1 MKHVVCFGAKTQN
14 KKYDF
19 YQTPEN
25 AIELLLKHIKLKE
38 PILEP
43 SNGLGNISDVVKKY
57 YKDVYTIDISHDMKA
72 DEYCDFL
79 EFNDKRFNT
88 IITNPPFS
96 GNYRCEFIKHALS
109 LLPDNGLAIFLLKL
123 VYIESKKRY
132 QFFIDNPPLKILVH
146 SERLNFYGGTGITY
160 AWFIWKKGYCRKTEI
175 YPII

>member
-1 MKHVVCFGAKTQN
+1 MVHPICFGARTQN
-14 KKYDF
+14 GKHDLYL
-19 YQTPEN
+19 TPHS
-25 AIELLLKHIKLKE
+25 AIELLLTHIKLKT

-43 SNGLGNISDVVKKY
+43 CNGLGNISDIVKKY
-57 YKDVYTIDISHDMKA
+57 YKNVYTSDISRDMKA
-72 DEYCDFL
+72 DEFCDFL

-88 IITNPPFS
+88 IITNPPFK
-96 GNYRCEFIKHALS
+96 GNYNCEFIKHALS
-109 LLPDNGLAIFLLKL
+109 LLPNNGLAIFLLKL

-160 AWFIWKKGYCRKTEI
+160 AWFIWKKGYRGKTEI